1 MRALFSLIGYVST
14 ATLIAAAIGL
24 LYLRHSQLITNEK
37 VFRMVAVMH
46 DVDLNKIAEGDK
58 SKEKEVPP
66 EEASL
71 DDMAMIREVK
81 LRDYEVKMNALE
93 VGKQEFERSFRD
105 INEGRQRYDQ
115 MAKELEERLNQQKEL
130 SSKEN
135 LNAVVTALESMG
147 PSEAKK
153 LLLMFF
159 NEPGGKRDVILLMKA
174 MQPNKLKKVLMQFK
188 TEAELKD
195 YHELQRLMLEGYPEA
210 PEIDNMLERVRMMD
224 KEPL

>member
-1 MRALFSLIGYVST
+1 MRLLFALIGYVST

-24 LYLRHSQLITNEK
+24 LYLRQTHLITNQK

-46 DVDLNKIAEGDK
+46 DVDLDKIAEGDK
-58 SKEKEVPP
+58 SKEREVPP

-71 DDMAMIREVK
+71 NDMAMIREVK
-81 LRDYEVKMNALE
+81 LRDYEVKMNALA

-115 MAKELEERLNQQKEL
+115 MAKELEERLSQQKEL

-135 LNAVVTALESMG
+135 LNAVVSALESMG

-188 TEAELKD
+188 TEPELKD

-224 KEPL
+224 KEP